1 MNYNCENLKAD
12 KLEENKRMLYEL
24 NINLQDILIDIIKS
38 YSQIDK
44 LNYDSSALDDSEI
57 VQHKKLLIAIVKK
70 LDLIK
75 KYSNELE
82 KLINE
87 YDTFDTIILKLN
99 DEVAN
104 SIDDFLIENLPAE
117 DVVVED
123 DIYSALKW
131 IKNKNYDNG
140 TSKKFIGASGR

>member
-123 DIYSALKW
+123 DIYTALKW

>member
-12 KLEENKRMLYEL
+12 NLEENKRMLYEL

-123 DIYSALKW
+123 DIYTALKW